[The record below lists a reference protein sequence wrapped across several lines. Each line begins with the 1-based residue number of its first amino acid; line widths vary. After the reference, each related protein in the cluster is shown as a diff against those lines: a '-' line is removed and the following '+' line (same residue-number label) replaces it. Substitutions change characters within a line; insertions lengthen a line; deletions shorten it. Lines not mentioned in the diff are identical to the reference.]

1 MLISISIYAIT
12 LCIED
17 QYAPYGYEMLFMLP
31 LSFLCS
37 IFLFFFGMLKN
48 KNILENIPCVLLVL
62 LAFIRNVFTPIVM
75 VKDSYVS
82 SLGIANSDGASLAI
96 WLVTYETFLMFLFF
110 YIAEKYRFKQKGLG
124 VLIGLKLPIGKPNN
138 TCFRNGV
145 ILFSAIAVIALLFVP
160 SLRNSFY
167 TIFTSG
173 FAAPFQ
179 DNNLNR
185 GDILTRAFETG
196 GNMAIAAVRYILP
209 CILFYKLA
217 NKGQKL
223 RNLIVSIIVVLGQ
236 CFFMTDSNA
245 YILMLIFSQMFFLLE
260 LYPKYRKGM
269 IGGIAIVLISF
280 SLMMYFNRFALD
292 HYSKSLSLWL
302 QSYFPGVANT
312 AGIVNILPQQNILQI
327 FEDIWVAIP
336 FKAFLGYSGDA
347 TSIAQKWIIV
357 NNCKGQILSTIG
369 QSFYYFGFIFS
380 PLISCWLL
388 QISRKCQQHVN
399 CVDSALM
406 RAAYIYF
413 MIYSAATPFVYN
425 FSIYAHAFLQRTI
438 FIFALAYFSPYSMSA
453 LEKNRQ

>member
-1 MLISISIYAIT
+1 MSIYASI

-48 KNILENIPCVLLVL
+48 KSPLENIPCVLLVL
-62 LAFIRNVFTPIVM
+62 LTFIRNVLTPIVM

-96 WLVTYETFLMFLFF
+96 WLVTYETIILFLFV
-110 YIAEKYRFKQKGLG
+110 YIAEKYRFKQKG
-124 VLIGLKLPIGKPNN
+124 VGLLLKCRLPIGNSN
-138 TCFRNGV
+138 TVLFRNAV
-145 ILFSAIAVIALLFVP
+145 IFFSSIAVISLLLVP

-173 FAAPFQ
+173 FTAPFQ
-179 DNNLNR
+179 DNYLSR
-185 GDILTRAFETG
+185 GDILTRALETG

-217 NKGQKL
+217 NKGEKL
-223 RNLIVSIIVVLGQ
+223 GNLIVSIAVVLAQ
-236 CFFMTDSNA
+236 CLFMNDSNA
-245 YILMLIFSQMFFLLE
+245 YILMLIFSQMFFILE

-302 QSYFPGVANT
+302 QSYFPGIANT
-312 AGIVNILPQQNILQI
+312 AGIVNLSPQQNILQI

-336 FKAFLGYSGDA
+336 FKAFLGYSGAA
-347 TSIAQKWIIV
+347 TSVAQKWIIV

-369 QSFYYFGFIFS
+369 QSFYYFGFFLS
-380 PLISCWLL
+380 PLISCCLL

-399 CVDSALM
+399 GVDSALM

-438 FIFALAYFSPYSMSA
+438 FIFVLAYFSPYSMSA
-453 LEKNRQ
+453 LEKSRQ